1 MSTIDKTSTQGI
13 ELETTIGSITP
24 NTAAARRTVIET
36 QQTGMGVQLA
46 ETAWAIDKRTHARTR
61 RGSRM
66 PGPAVTKVN
75 WVAAR
80 GKARVLMIVLA
91 ATALAA
97 EIEQTA
103 ARWAVAQARIVAL
116 AVVAT
121 ELVTAALH
129 RAAARAREVAAHSAV
144 LVA

>member
-1 MSTIDKTSTQGI
+1 
-13 ELETTIGSITP
+13 
-24 NTAAARRTVIET
+24 
-36 QQTGMGVQLA
+36 
-46 ETAWAIDKRTHARTR
+46 
-61 RGSRM
+61 
-66 PGPAVTKVN
+66 
-75 WVAAR
+75 
-80 GKARVLMIVLA
+80 MIVLA